1 MELTSFLTPV
11 PLFQGMTRECIAEL
25 LPKLQRVTLAKGDV
39 LFRKGAEGGRLF
51 IVQKGAIKIVLPS
64 PQGGEM
70 IVCIFSEGD
79 FLGEMALLD
88 REPRSADAIAVRD
101 SELLAISRRDFI
113 DFLRSNETAMET
125 ILSTLSRRLRRTD
138 TLLEDK
144 CFLNISERLAK
155 KLVELSDAFG
165 VGDEAGEV
173 IDIQIPLTQ
182 KELAEMVGA
191 TRESINKELGEL
203 KKAGLITM
211 RGKTI
216 CILDRVALRECVPT
230 GDHRG

>member
-1 MELTSFLTPV
+1 MELIDFLTPV
-11 PLFQGMTRECIAEL
+11 PLFQGMTKECFAEL
-25 LPKLQRVTLAKGDV
+25 LPKLQPVTLVKGEV
-39 LFRKGAEGGRLF
+39 LFKKGAEGDKLF

-101 SELLAISRRDFI
+101 STLLAISRQDFFE
-113 DFLRSNETAMET
+113 FLRSNDIAMET
-125 ILSTLSRRLRRTD
+125 ILSTLSRRLRKTD
-138 TLLEDK
+138 TMLEDK
-144 CFLNISERLAK
+144 CFLNISARLAK
-155 KLVELSDAFG
+155 KLVELAAEFG
-165 VGDEAGEV
+165 VGDDTGTV
-173 IDIQIPLTQ
+173 IDIKIPLTQ
-182 KELAEMVGA
+182 KDLAEMVGA

-203 KKAGLITM
+203 KKAGLVAT

-216 CILDRVALRECVPT
+216 CILDWARLKECAPSVE
-230 GDHRG
+230 